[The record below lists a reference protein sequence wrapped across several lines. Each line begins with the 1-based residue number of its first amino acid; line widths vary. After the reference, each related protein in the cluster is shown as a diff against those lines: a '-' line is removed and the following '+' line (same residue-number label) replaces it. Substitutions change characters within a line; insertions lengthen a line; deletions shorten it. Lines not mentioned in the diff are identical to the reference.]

1 MVKRETLNNKKKVI
15 VLIDNFSLNFQT
27 DRIER
32 TINIVRDNYENIE
45 LKVIHYSELD
55 IGKLKEIS
63 GYILSGSNT
72 NVSEFSSNKILE
84 EEYQEVVKL
93 IQMKNQ
99 KPILAIC
106 YGHQLTAYAFGGKVQ
121 RMRGTYNGSR
131 ITSVSLDKVD
141 EIIPYNEI
149 LVNIQHLDYVKPN
162 DPKIK
167 KEFNITSIKEINGY
181 KTIQYMQHV
190 RRPIYSVQFHPE
202 THLSHEKFADKLDE
216 QKLTAVVE
224 TGEEIIKNF
233 INFCIR
239 YNY

>member
-1 MVKRETLNNKKKVI
+1 MTSNAIYKNDKKVI
-15 VLIDNFSLNFQT
+15 VLIDNFTLNFPT

-32 TINIVRDNYENIE
+32 TINIVRDNYENVE
-45 LKVIHYSELD
+45 LKKIHYSKLD
-55 IGKLKEIS
+55 IGELKEIS

-72 NVSEFSSNKILE
+72 NVSEFSSNKVLE
-84 EEYQEVVKL
+84 NEYQEVVKL

-131 ITSVSLDKVD
+131 ITSISLDKVD
-141 EIIPYNEI
+141 EIIPYTEI
-149 LVNIQHLDYVKPN
+149 LVNLQHLDYVKPN
-162 DPKIK
+162 DPKII
-167 KEFNITSIKEINGY
+167 KEFNITSVKEIDGY

-202 THLSHEKFADKLDE
+202 THLSHEKFTDQLDE
-216 QKLTAVVE
+216 QKLTKVVKV
-224 TGEEIIKNF
+224 GEEIIKNF
-233 INFCIR
+233 INFCIK
-239 YNY
+239 

>member
-1 MVKRETLNNKKKVI
+1 MVIRETVNYKKKVI
-15 VLIDNFSLNFQT
+15 VLIDNFSLNFAT
-27 DRIER
+27 DRIKR
-32 TINIVRDNYENIE
+32 IINIFRDNYQNVE
-45 LKVIHYSELD
+45 LKVIHYTELE
-55 IGKLKEIS
+55 IGNLKDIS

-84 EEYQEVVKL
+84 DEYQVVAKL
-93 IQMKNQ
+93 IRMKNQ

-106 YGHQLTAYAFGGKVQ
+106 YGHQLTAHAFGGKVQ

-131 ITSVSLDKVD
+131 ITSLSLDKVD
-141 EIIPYNEI
+141 EIIPYKEI
-149 LVNIQHLDYVKPN
+149 LVNIQHLDYVRPD
-162 DPKIK
+162 DPLIK
-167 KEFNITSIKEINGY
+167 KEFNIISVKEIDGY

-202 THLSHEKFADKLDE
+202 THLSLEKFADKLDE
-216 QKLTAVVE
+216 QKLTTVVE

-239 YNY
+239 

>member
-1 MVKRETLNNKKKVI
+1 MVIRETLNNKKKVI
-15 VLIDNFSLNFQT
+15 VLIDNFSLNFAT
-27 DRIER
+27 DRIKR
-32 TINIVRDNYENIE
+32 TINIVRDNYQNVE
-45 LKVIHYSELD
+45 LKVIHYTELE
-55 IGKLKEIS
+55 IGNLKDIS

-84 EEYQEVVKL
+84 DEYQVVAKL
-93 IQMKNQ
+93 IRMKNQ

-131 ITSVSLDKVD
+131 ITSLSLDKVD
-141 EIIPYNEI
+141 EIIPYKEI
-149 LVNIQHLDYVKPN
+149 LVNVQHLDYVRPD
-162 DPKIK
+162 DPLIK
-167 KEFNITSIKEINGY
+167 KEFNIISVKEIDGY

-190 RRPIYSVQFHPE
+190 RRPIFSVQFHPE
-202 THLSHEKFADKLDE
+202 THLSIEKFADKLDE
-216 QKLTAVVE
+216 QKLTTVVE

-239 YNY
+239 